1 MYTMYKQCSVSSS
14 VEEGTQTTP
23 PPVKIGLTKSASTLL
38 KPISRLSR
46 NNSQRML
53 SRNKNSSLE
62 NENTVSFLKE
72 TFSKNT
78 IQKVPIA
85 RIEMIVKKKQKLP
98 KLKLSNNFRI
108 QKHNKQKSDML
119 TSTKYKITYIQRG
132 LNLKIPIIQ
141 FNYFNPYNR
150 GRQRSLVSVKKTYS
164 SMTYHNQFNLS

>member
-1 MYTMYKQCSVSSS
+1 MYTMYKQCSFSSS

-23 PPVKIGLTKSASTLL
+23 PPVKIGLTKSTSTLL

>member
-150 GRQRSLVSVKKTYS
+150 GRQHSLVSVKKTYS

>member
-23 PPVKIGLTKSASTLL
+23 PPVKIGLTKSTSTLL

-46 NNSQRML
+46 NNSQRMI
-53 SRNKNSSLE
+53 SRNKNSSLD
-62 NENTVSFLKE
+62 NANTVSFLKE
-72 TFSKNT
+72 TFCRNT

-85 RIEMIVKKKQKLP
+85 RIEMIVKKRQKLP

-108 QKHNKQKSDML
+108 QKHKNQKSDML
-119 TSTKYKITYIQRG
+119 TSTKYKITYIQRS
-132 LNLKIPIIQ
+132 LNLKVPIIQ
-141 FNYFNPYNR
+141 FNYCNPYNR
-150 GRQRSLVSVKKTYS
+150 GRQRSLVSVKRTYS

>member
-23 PPVKIGLTKSASTLL
+23 PPVKIGLTKSTSTLL

-53 SRNKNSSLE
+53 SPNKKSSLD
-62 NENTVSFLKE
+62 NANTVSFLKE
-72 TFSKNT
+72 TFCRNT

-108 QKHNKQKSDML
+108 QCN
-119 TSTKYKITYIQRG
+119 TVRI
-132 LNLKIPIIQ
+132 NLKEFFKFITP
-141 FNYFNPYNR
+141 
-150 GRQRSLVSVKKTYS
+150 
-164 SMTYHNQFNLS
+164 FNLLNNSFKQMFSRQ

>member
-1 MYTMYKQCSVSSS
+1 MYTMYKQCSFSSS

-46 NNSQRML
+46 NNSLRML

-85 RIEMIVKKKQKLP
+85 RIEMIVKKKKKLP

>member
-164 SMTYHNQFNLS
+164 SMTYHNQFNFS

>member
-23 PPVKIGLTKSASTLL
+23 PPVKIGLTKSTSTLL

-53 SRNKNSSLE
+53 SRNKNSSLD
-62 NENTVSFLKE
+62 NANTVSFLKE
-72 TFSKNT
+72 TFCRNT

-85 RIEMIVKKKQKLP
+85 RIEMIVKKRQ
-98 KLKLSNNFRI
+98 N
-108 QKHNKQKSDML
+108 DML

-132 LNLKIPIIQ
+132 LNLKVPIIQ
-141 FNYFNPYNR
+141 FNYSNPYNR
-150 GRQRSLVSVKKTYS
+150 GRQRSLVSVKRTYS